1 MEDLTV
7 IIPLH
12 KYDQTIGQ
20 YLTRALESIENQIEK
35 PNKIL
40 VVAPGEPLQ
49 DLTMI
54 NVGVKNITIPIEY
67 IKNEGETDYCSQ
79 INLGVKNVTTK
90 YFSILEYDDYYQSKW
105 FKNVKEYIQFKPD
118 FSFFLPVSKLVDVED
133 NEICLANEI
142 MWSLSF
148 VNELGNIDPEILQS
162 FYDFL
167 TAGGVFRTDDF
178 IEIGGL
184 KASIKLSFWYEFLL
198 RAGNNGVKTF
208 VIPKTGH
215 IHTIERE
222 GSLLSELLQMTEKEK
237 LFWLE
242 LAKKEYYFKNE
253 RPEKAKYVE
262 KKAIK
267 EIIK

>member
-1 MEDLTV
+1 MEELTI

-20 YLTRALESIENQIEK
+20 YLNRALQSIENQVEK
-35 PNKIL
+35 PSNIL
-40 VVAPGEPLQ
+40 IVAPKEVTDILKQAPDTTSIGIKL
-49 DLTMI
+49 
-54 NVGVKNITIPIEY
+54 IE
-67 IKNEGETDYCSQ
+67 NEGETDYCSQ
-79 INLGVKNVTTK
+79 INLGVKNVATK
-90 YFSILEYDDYYQSKW
+90 YFSILEYDDYYQNKW

-178 IEIGGL
+178 NEIGGL
-184 KASIKLSFWYEFLL
+184 KPSIKLSFWYEFLL

-222 GSLLSELLQMTEKEK
+222 GSLLSELTQMSEKEK

-242 LAKKEYYFKNE
+242 LAKKEYYFKND
-253 RPEKAKYVE
+253 RVEKSKYVE
-262 KKAIK
+262 KKTIK